1 MPHLEVVLY
10 FQVYEGLQYKLTFD
24 FPSGYPYQA
33 PTVRFDTPCY
43 HPNVDKHG
51 NICLDI
57 LKEKWS
63 ALYDVRTIL
72 LSLQSLLG
80 GNDIC
85 TKGIL
90 VAKKS
95 GWSLLVWDFS
105 DIFAIHQLSNM
116 HLWITILYHVY
127 NIVCS
132 SVKNHK
138 S

>member
-1 MPHLEVVLY
+1 MQEIGTPGRFYYQFWNRMELKNTTIILICHKITHLPHHRVFFLY

-80 GNDIC
+80 GNNIY
-85 TKGIL
+85 TEVIWWQK
-90 VAKKS
+90 
-95 GWSLLVWDFS
+95 
-105 DIFAIHQLSNM
+105 
-116 HLWITILYHVY
+116 HLDGHY
-127 NIVCS
+127 
-132 SVKNHK
+132 
-138 S
+138 